1 MDLTVPLSASGL
13 SIRAAT
19 LADARVLATT
29 IVGAFEEYRGRLDP
43 PSAALDETPDS
54 IRREFANGYG
64 GALATLDGHA
74 VGCVLFRP
82 EGADL
87 YFGRL
92 SVLPAHRGRG
102 IAAALVRAVEAE
114 AVRRGCPGVVLGVRI
129 ALPENQAVFGRL
141 GYSEVARYAHAGYEV
156 PTWIEMRKQLMPN

>member
-1 MDLTVPLSASGL
+1 MPLSDSGV
-13 SIRAAT
+13 SIRPATMADAPVLAAT
-19 LADARVLATT
+19 
-29 IVGAFEEYRGRLDP
+29 IVAAFEEYRGRLEP

-54 IRREFANGYG
+54 IRHELASDYG
-64 GALATLDGHA
+64 GALALLDGHA

-92 SVLPAHRGRG
+92 SVLPTHRGRG
-102 IAAALVRAVEAE
+102 IAAALVHAVETE

-129 ALPENQAVFGRL
+129 ALPENQEVFTRL
-141 GYSEVARYAHAGYEV
+141 GYAEIARHAHTGYDA
-156 PTWIEMRKQLMPN
+156 PIWIEMRKPTLPN